1 MSNSLRDKLLGLG
14 FKAPEPEP
22 RPERRPDRPAGA
34 SGKPRGAGDSRPAR
48 DGRPG
53 ERRDGQPPRDGKPG
67 ERRDGRPPRDA
78 RPGSRRD
85 PASAPA
91 DSRPGV
97 PGAPGAAQRR
107 PGGPA
112 RAGRPGESRDGRR
125 PGGASAGGTP
135 RTREDIDL
143 AKAYAI
149 RAQREKDERIAAEAA
164 RQEEARLRREA
175 KAKLAEFLKEK
186 TLNDPAAE
194 IARHFPYG
202 GKIKRIHVNADQ
214 LKALNA
220 GELGVLQLDGRYLL
234 VTAAV
239 LADAEAIFA
248 PAVALRVDPDA
259 PAGDDPYAD
268 PQYQV
273 PDDLV
278 W

>member
-1 MSNSLRDKLLGLG
+1 MSNSLRDKLVGLG

-22 RPERRPDRPAGA
+22 RPERRSERP
-34 SGKPRGAGDSRPAR
+34 PGAGPRSDGDKRPAR
-48 DGRPG
+48 DARS
-53 ERRDGQPPRDGKPG
+53 G
-67 ERRDGRPPRDA
+67 ERRDGRPPRDGRPARDA
-78 RPGSRRD
+78 RP
-85 PASAPA
+85 
-91 DSRPGV
+91 
-97 PGAPGAAQRR
+97 APG
-107 PGGPA
+107 GGK
-112 RAGRPGESRDGRR
+112 
-125 PGGASAGGTP
+125 P

-149 RAQREKDERIAAEAA
+149 RAQREKEERIAAEAA
-164 RQEEARLRREA
+164 RQEEARVRRVA
-175 KAKLAEFLKEK
+175 KAALAEFVKDK
-186 TLNDPAAE
+186 GLNDPAAE

-202 GKIKRIHVNADQ
+202 GKIKRVYVNADQ

-239 LADAEAIFA
+239 LAEAEAIFA

-259 PAGDDPYAD
+259 PAGEDPYAD